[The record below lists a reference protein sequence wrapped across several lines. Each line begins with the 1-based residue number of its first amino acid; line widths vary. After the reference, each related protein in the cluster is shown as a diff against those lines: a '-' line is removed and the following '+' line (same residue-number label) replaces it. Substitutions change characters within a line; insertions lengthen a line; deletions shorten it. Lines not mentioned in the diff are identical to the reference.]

1 MESKVQK
8 IENFNILKDLKPN
21 LHTLTVSYK
30 NGYCHYLR
38 LTQDTCLSYTG
49 ISF

>member
-21 LHTLTVSYK
+21 LHTLKVSSK